1 MYFIVGDNFTFH
13 YFYVFLYIIVTRFL
27 DFNGLLRSSFRIL
40 RVITQ
45 LFSHSEY
52 HYRIISKRLKRK
64 TCGANLSKDFQSISK
79 VHEVWKKDIVI
90 LFFSFPLGCVGV
102 QKNGVRQTNCFL
114 RVAATKLSRFTLYF
128 FHKLRLKEKNLLDP
142 IVLANVAV
150 ISIFTK
156 IPFHPWI

>member
-90 LFFSFPLGCVGV
+90 LFFSFPLGWLVSRKMACVRPTV
-102 QKNGVRQTNCFL
+102 SFVLLRRNSRDLRYTFSTNC
-114 RVAATKLSRFTLYF
+114 V
-128 FHKLRLKEKNLLDP
+128 
-142 IVLANVAV
+142 
-150 ISIFTK
+150 
-156 IPFHPWI
+156 